1 MGASFILGIN
11 DYEVAAFSSTSTTAR
26 TTAAGTRDGRVNSMH
41 TLFSKLPRCDQSST
55 EMEMSTGGSLP
66 EGNRAGR
73 QSTTTALAVSFAIA
87 VATASTM
94 LPAQPANA
102 YIPSDYASETVQIAL
117 KELNAAKGKADKTFE
132 VYESIS
138 KIIIEGKGVGGQINY
153 KGIELERGFVA
164 DEDTTIYNP
173 GLTLLTE
180 SEKERLVEGVIDGRK
195 AGLKANQWSD
205 ENQYAYDFLVTK
217 LDPLH
222 TVELKGFLGI
232 VPYYGAAIYVAV
244 VAVQQ
249 LSRDAFQVAYVLGAA
264 AFFLP
269 IVGLVLAG
277 P

>member
-1 MGASFILGIN
+1 MAWRAPQIDTRVYLFVLTPGFFLIIAWDWNITVICALGIII
-11 DYEVAAFSSTSTTAR
+11 
-26 TTAAGTRDGRVNSMH
+26 
-41 TLFSKLPRCDQSST
+41 CDT
-55 EMEMSTGGSLP
+55 
-66 EGNRAGR
+66 
-73 QSTTTALAVSFAIA
+73 
-87 VATASTM
+87 
-94 LPAQPANA
+94 
-102 YIPSDYASETVQIAL
+102 
-117 KELNAAKGKADKTFE
+117 
-132 VYESIS
+132 
-138 KIIIEGKGVGGQINY
+138 IIITE
-153 KGIELERGFVA
+153 GIELERGFVA